1 MSTAAG
7 TSRVLIRRDR
17 LWIVLA
23 CAAYGAVLLW
33 LMPLLPFW
41 LDEVTQLVG
50 TTQPTFAAF
59 LAYHRYNA
67 GGVPLG
73 YLLQFWLISTFG
85 LSFVTARLP
94 SAIASLLACLALA
107 GLGREAGIRSRTA
120 LLAVFM
126 ILPIQLRYAVEG
138 RNYSHGLLFA
148 IVATWCLVR
157 LDRSPG
163 TGRGL
168 LYALAVAASFYSQGF
183 AAFIQPGQV
192 LSLALMRR
200 WRSFA
205 FASVALAL
213 ALLSFLPWYMWTRP
227 GWQQTITALSLRFEA
242 SPHVALVL
250 LREISGDGWVAS
262 LPLVAGAV
270 YGFRRMERCT
280 GLLLA
285 AGILSG
291 VVLGLA
297 VDYKYHYFF
306 AARQFIFV
314 VPALVLLAVHGLI
327 ESRRSFAC
335 AALAVLFLGGVLAKN
350 YTYFSRPHE
359 DVAAGARL
367 LRDTAAQGPC
377 IAFVPTDDPRLYAL
391 FEPAVEQHRCVWP
404 PTAPLIAFASN
415 IHSVEEERRNAIA
428 GLTAAGYQPGGQ
440 REVGGTT
447 VTLFRMRGPL
457 SGSGSGKEVR

>member
-1 MSTAAG
+1 M
-7 TSRVLIRRDR
+7 RRER
-17 LWIVLA
+17 LW
-23 CAAYGAVLLW
+23 AASLCVVYAALLLW
-33 LMPLLPFW
+33 LMRLLPFW

-50 TTQPTFAAF
+50 TTQPTFRAF

-73 YLLQFWLISTFG
+73 YLLQFWLIGTFG
-85 LSFVTARLP
+85 LGFVTARLP

-107 GLGREAGIRSRTA
+107 ALGREAGIRNRTV

-148 IVATWCLVR
+148 IAATLCLVR
-157 LDRSPG
+157 LDRKPG
-163 TGRGL
+163 IGRGL

-205 FASVALAL
+205 VACAALGL
-213 ALLSFLPWYMWTRP
+213 ALLSFLPWYLWTRP

-242 SPHVALVL
+242 SPHVILVL
-250 LREISGDGWVAS
+250 SREISGDGWAAS
-262 LPLVAGAV
+262 LPLVAAAV
-270 YGFRRMERCT
+270 YGALRMEHRI

-285 AGILSG
+285 GGILSG

-297 VDYKYHYFF
+297 VDYRYHYFF

-314 VPALVLLAVHGLI
+314 VPALVLLAEYALI
-327 ESRRSFAC
+327 ESRRTVVW
-335 AALAVLFLGGVLAKN
+335 AAAVLLFLGGALAKDF
-350 YTYFSRPHE
+350 TYFSRPYE

-367 LRDTAAQGPC
+367 LRETANEGPC
-377 IAFVPTDDPRLYAL
+377 LAFVPTDDPRLYAL
-391 FEPAVEQHRCVWP
+391 FEPAV
-404 PTAPLIAFASN
+404 AFASN
-415 IHSVEEERRNAIA
+415 IHSVEEDRHGAMA
-428 GLTAAGYQPGGQ
+428 ALAAAGYKPGEQ
-440 REVGGTT
+440 RVAGGTT
-447 VTLFRMRGPL
+447 VTVFRRP
-457 SGSGSGKEVR
+457 

>member
-7 TSRVLIRRDR
+7 TPRTLLRRDR
-17 LWIVLA
+17 LWAALA
-23 CAAYGAVLLW
+23 CAAYAGVLVW
-33 LMPLLPFW
+33 LMRLLPFW

-73 YLLQFWLISTFG
+73 YLLQFWLISAFG

-107 GLGREAGIRSRTA
+107 ELGREAGIRSRTA
-120 LLAVFM
+120 LLAAFM

-163 TGRGL
+163 VGRGL
-168 LYALAVAASFYSQGF
+168 LYTLAVAASFYSQGF

-192 LSLALMRR
+192 LALALMRR

-205 FASVALAL
+205 YASAALAL
-213 ALLSFLPWYMWTRP
+213 ALLSFLPWYIWTKP
-227 GWQQTITALSLRFEA
+227 GWQQTITALALRFEA

-250 LREISGDGWVAS
+250 LREISGDGWAAS

-270 YGFRRMERCT
+270 YGFRRMERRT

-285 AGILSG
+285 GGILSG
-291 VVLGLA
+291 VALGLA

-314 VPALVLLAVHGLI
+314 VPALVLLAVHGLL
-327 ESRRSFAC
+327 ESRRSPVW
-335 AALAVLFLGGVLAKN
+335 AALALLFLGGALAKD
-350 YTYFSRPHE
+350 YTYFSWPHE
-359 DVAAGARL
+359 DVAAAARL

-377 IAFVPTDDPRLYAL
+377 IAFVPTDDPRLYAV
-391 FEPAVEQHRCVWP
+391 FEPAVEQHQCPWP
-404 PTAPLIAFASN
+404 PTAPWIAFASN
-415 IHSVEEERRNAIA
+415 IHSVEEERRIAIA
-428 GLTAAGYQPGGQ
+428 ALAAAGYQSGGQ
-440 REVGGTT
+440 REAGGTT
-447 VTLFRMRGPL
+447 VTLFRR
-457 SGSGSGKEVR
+457 EVIKPK